1 MVVTDSI
8 SRYDRWISL
17 HKILYMSI
25 FCMRGVNERVH
36 SELRVPPRIL
46 LGPGPSIANPR
57 VLKAMTTPMLGYL
70 DADFVSVMDET
81 VDMLRQV
88 YGTKNTL
95 TFPISGTG
103 TAGMEAALTNIIEPD
118 DAVIVGINGYFG
130 GRIADIAERCGAKV
144 TTVDA
149 EWGHI
154 IEAEQIA
161 DACEKVTPKLVA
173 IVHAET
179 STGILQPLDDII
191 EITHQNG
198 ALFLADCVTS
208 LGGQP
213 VALDERGIDIAYS
226 CMQKCLAGPPGLSPI
241 SFSER
246 AVEVIRNRKSKIQSF
261 YLDATLLAEYWMG
274 DTRKYHHTLSMTLI
288 YALREA
294 LRVVIEEGESARYHR
309 HERNAAALIA
319 GAEAIGLKPAA
330 AENYRAPMLT
340 TLRIPD
346 GIDDAA
352 IRKRLIMDY
361 NIEIGGGLGIFAGKA
376 WRIGLM
382 GDAANEQS
390 VLLVLNAIEK
400 LLIEFGY
407 SVDTGTAVSAA
418 ATVYQNS

>member
-1 MVVTDSI
+1 M
-8 SRYDRWISL
+8 
-17 HKILYMSI
+17 K
-25 FCMRGVNERVH
+25 

-70 DADFVSVMDET
+70 DADFVKVMDET
-81 VDMLRQV
+81 VDMLRHV
-88 YGTKNTL
+88 YGTNNTL

-103 TAGMEAALTNIIEPD
+103 TAGMEAALTNVIEPD

-130 GRIADIAERCGAKV
+130 GRIAEIAERCGADV
-144 TTVDA
+144 TPVNA
-149 EWGHI
+149 EWGQI
-154 IEAEQIA
+154 IEPQQIA
-161 DACEKVTPKLVA
+161 DTCKKVTPRLVA
-173 IVHAET
+173 VVHGET
-179 STGILQPLDDII
+179 STGILQPLEDII
-191 EITHQNG
+191 KIAHDNG

-213 VALDERGIDIAYS
+213 VELDERGIDIAYS
-226 CMQKCLAGPPGLSPI
+226 CTQKCLSGPPGLSPI
-241 SFSER
+241 SFSDH
-246 AVEVIRNRKSKIQSF
+246 AVDVIQNRKSKIQSF

-274 DTRKYHHTLSMTLI
+274 DTRKYHHTLSMTLV

-294 LRVVIEEGESARYHR
+294 LRIIIEEGESVCYQR
-309 HERNAAALIA
+309 HERNAQALIA
-319 GAEAIGLKPAA
+319 GAKAIGLQPAA

-346 GIDDAA
+346 GIDDVT
-352 IRKRLIMDY
+352 IRKRLIQEY

-382 GDAANEQS
+382 GDAANEQN

-400 LLIEFGY
+400 LLIELGY
-407 SVDTGTAVSAA
+407 SVNTGNAVSAA
-418 ATVYQNS
+418 AAVYQNK